1 MSEHTKEPWS
11 YELDT
16 GSDLRIYSE
25 TNPGIVDG
33 CGCCGSPNCDDAD
46 ARRIVA
52 CINACAGFDTE
63 LLENILMLGDTLKR
77 RFKTLTDSESELQ
90 KQRDELLAA
99 LELIIERFGHC
110 QNDYAF
116 SKRIALDKARTAIA
130 AVKGTET

>member
-16 GSDLRIYSE
+16 GSYLRIYSE

-77 RFKTLTDSESELQ
+77 RFKTLSDSESELQ